1 MTDDAIDH
9 SDDAIDNSVP
19 HSARVWNYWLGGRD
33 NYEVDRLAGD
43 RYRTTYP
50 GVVDVARAARGFVA
64 RSVRHLAGP
73 AGLRQFLDIGAGL
86 PAPDNVHEIAQRIAP
101 ECRVVYV
108 DNDPLVLAHARA
120 LLVSGPEGAADY
132 VQADLRDPERILT
145 AAGATLDLSR
155 PVGLLLNGVLGHV
168 GDDQEA
174 RSIVRRLLDG
184 LPPGSHL
191 CVNDGTS
198 VVHPRES
205 DEAVQGYNA
214 SGAAPYR
221 LRAPGQIAT
230 FLAGLDLVPPGV
242 VSCSRWRPEDPPQG
256 ASIPEVDAFCGVGR
270 KP

>member
-1 MTDDAIDH
+1 MTDDAIDT
-9 SDDAIDNSVP
+9 SVP

-43 RYRTTYP
+43 RYRAAYP
-50 GVVDVARAARGFVA
+50 GVVDVARACRGFLA

-73 AGLRQFLDIGAGL
+73 VGIRQFLDIGAGL

-101 ECRVVYV
+101 ESRVVYV

-120 LLVSGPEGAADY
+120 LLVSGPKGAADY
-132 VQADLRDPERILT
+132 VAADLRDPEKILV
-145 AAGATLDLSR
+145 AARTTLDLTR
-155 PVGLLLNGVLGHV
+155 PVGLLLNGVLGHI
-168 GDDQEA
+168 GDDEEA

-184 LPPGSHL
+184 LPSGSHL
-191 CVNDGTS
+191 AVNDGTK

-205 DEAVQGYNA
+205 AEGVRGYNA
-214 SGAAPYR
+214 TGAVPYR
-221 LRAPGQIAT
+221 LRDPEQIAG
-230 FLAGLDLVPPGV
+230 FLDGLDLVPPGV
-242 VSCSRWRPEDPPQG
+242 VSCSRWHPEAPREG